1 GTSVENWV
9 GFGDA
14 SDNYSFSA
22 EAGTLTNVKVA
33 YTGTDQGDLQI
44 EIRDVK
50 TSKVVKKLTLNNSSR
65 SISSGELA
73 LDGNYTVVVTA
84 KNAAKG
90 GNSDYTISVEKREMY
105 SLKDKN
111 ANDTF
116 ESATSISFAED
127 AYVTEKITN
136 EVYNNAAG
144 ADVDYYKVIV
154 KEDGSYSLDLT
165 GINGKEV
172 KVSLGIDNGG
182 KFKSLQSVT
191 GKNGADSL
199 TLSCELAA
207 DTYYIKVESNGK
219 NSKSAYDMTLT
230 RNNSRVDDNNHSLFN
245 NSDDTWKQVST
256 SDDVPLFDTEHSI
269 EDWVGF
275 GDVTDVFKIN
285 LADEEFDD
293 NHVVT
298 FEGKDA
304 ETVSA
309 LKSKAI
315 TLALVD
321 ENGKSVAL
329 TFDSNT
335 GNYTSKITLMADTE
349 YYLTVKN
356 AKAKDTNIAYNIGI
370 VEL

>member
-1 GTSVENWV
+1 
-9 GFGDA
+9 
-14 SDNYSFSA
+14 
-22 EAGTLTNVKVA
+22 
-33 YTGTDQGDLQI
+33 
-44 EIRDVK
+44 
-50 TSKVVKKLTLNNSSR
+50 
-65 SISSGELA
+65 
-73 LDGNYTVVVTA
+73 
-84 KNAAKG
+84 
-90 GNSDYTISVEKREMY
+90 
-105 SLKDKN
+105 
-111 ANDTF
+111 
-116 ESATSISFAED
+116 
-127 AYVTEKITN
+127 
-136 EVYNNAAG
+136 
-144 ADVDYYKVIV
+144 
-154 KEDGSYSLDLT
+154 
-165 GINGKEV
+165 
-172 KVSLGIDNGG
+172 
-182 KFKSLQSVT
+182 
-191 GKNGADSL
+191 
-199 TLSCELAA
+199 
-207 DTYYIKVESNGK
+207 
-219 NSKSAYDMTLT
+219 MTLT